1 MPLPPTLARWLVE
14 QGHDAVHASEIEM
27 SHAADAQILD
37 RAVAED
43 RIIVTADLDYPRLLS
58 LYQSPEP
65 SLILFRGGAWTEAQ
79 IRERLIHLFG
89 LLDEAAFRN
98 ALYVISRTS
107 IRRRTLPIDPAT

>member
-43 RIIVTADLDYPRLLS
+43 RIIVTADLNIRACFRFIRAQS
-58 LYQSPEP
+58 L
-65 SLILFRGGAWTEAQ
+65 A
-79 IRERLIHLFG
+79 
-89 LLDEAAFRN
+89 
-98 ALYVISRTS
+98 
-107 IRRRTLPIDPAT
+107 